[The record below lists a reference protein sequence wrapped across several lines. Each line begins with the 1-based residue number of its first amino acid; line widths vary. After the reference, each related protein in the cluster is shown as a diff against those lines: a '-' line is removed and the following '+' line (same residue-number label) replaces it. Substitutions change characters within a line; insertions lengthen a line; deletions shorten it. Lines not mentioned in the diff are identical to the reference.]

1 MEAICIRDQSVLT
14 LNVSDDEAGRVF
26 GAGTYDKN
34 TSVQIFAIPNSG
46 YDFAGW
52 SDGNYMNPRYLY
64 MDEAEK
70 TLTANFEITS
80 AAQYVVNVTSQNPE
94 QGLATAANYVR
105 LDAIP
110 VVGCTFVQWSDGNT
124 DNPRYMELNADI
136 ELQAIFEG
144 VPSGIGN
151 TPKSQQST
159 IRKVIVNDQIFIL
172 RGDKTY
178 TFQGQEVK

>member
-1 MEAICIRDQSVLT
+1 
-14 LNVSDDEAGRVF
+14 
-26 GAGTYDKN
+26 
-34 TSVQIFAIPNSG
+34 
-46 YDFAGW
+46 
-52 SDGNYMNPRYLY
+52 

-80 AAQYVVNVTSQNPE
+80 AAQYLVNVTSQNPE
-94 QGLATAANYVR
+94 QGSVTTANYVR
-105 LDAIP
+105 LDAIHAN
-110 VVGCTFVQWSDGNT
+110 GCTFVRWSDGNT
-124 DNPRYMELNADI
+124 DNPRYMELNTDI

-178 TFQGQEVK
+178 TLQGQEVK